1 MQEPVDVDHTQEPL
15 VVDKSK
21 RSLPV
26 SPELADNCFTCGT
39 CASGCPATGLVP
51 GWDPRKAIRAIALG
65 FEALRFDAQLDEGA
79 PDRLGAVLGD
89 GVVVLIRA
97 PLVGD
102 TTCRVEQLLS
112 RG

>member
-65 FEALRFDAQLDEGA
+65 L
-79 PDRLGAVLGD
+79 
-89 GVVVLIRA
+89 
-97 PLVGD
+97 
-102 TTCRVEQLLS
+102 EQEVIDSKWPWVCTLC
-112 RG
+112 G